1 MGKERKGSV
10 SAAGGQNPNPAGPR
24 EWAPL
29 SLGDWGGPAFGQAEV
44 PDLLPSWPLQSP
56 GQFLTSPES
65 EVDWASRLRC
75 PVQVPMLS

>member
-24 EWAPL
+24 EWAPFL
-29 SLGDWGGPAFGQAEV
+29 WGTGRACLGQAEV

-65 EVDWASRLRC
+65 EVDWASGPRC
-75 PVQVPMLS
+75 PVQVQMLS